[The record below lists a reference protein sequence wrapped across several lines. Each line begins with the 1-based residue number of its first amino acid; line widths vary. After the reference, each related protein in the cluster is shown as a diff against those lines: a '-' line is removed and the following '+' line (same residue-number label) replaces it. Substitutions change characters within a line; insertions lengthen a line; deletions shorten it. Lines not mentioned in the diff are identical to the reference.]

1 MIFDKENMFFK
12 DQALSATTLTSDVID
27 VGPGEASNPMHMV
40 VDVTPDAGAGKVTVD
55 LQTSDDST
63 FSTYSV
69 LGQFESKTY
78 TTSFAISDD
87 TLAHVISAQIPRG
100 NQGYLRTS
108 VTSTFTDGEMTA
120 ALVMDDDILTA
131 DK

>member
-40 VDVTPDAGAGKVTVD
+40 VDVTPDAGPGKVTAK
-55 LQTSDDST
+55 LQTSATSD
-63 FSTYSV
+63 FSTVSV
-69 LGQFESKTY
+69 LGEFESKTY
-78 TTSFAISDD
+78 TTSFAISQD
-87 TLAHVISAQIPRG
+87 TLAHIISAQVPRG
-100 NQGYLRTS
+100 NKGYLRM
-108 VTSTFTDGEMTA
+108 VAESTFSDGEMTS

-131 DK
+131 DE